1 MGVILKRFKLACIT
15 YYCNRKL
22 CKEMANQL
30 AYHEAGIKVE
40 KSGPCSSL
48 SSEDEKVRTRLEIK
62 KKIQ

>member
-1 MGVILKRFKLACIT
+1 
-15 YYCNRKL
+15 
-22 CKEMANQL
+22 MANQL
-30 AYHEAGIKVE
+30 AYHETGIKVE